1 MYHLTDYYLNES
13 GITIYYKRCML
24 KYMYSFKSY
33 KMLILR
39 QIHELFLFRFFFI
52 LLHLPFHEHVERRK
66 HWEDTEGNVISLD
79 SDIV

>member
-33 KMLILR
+33 KMSIYETNSR
-39 QIHELFLFRFFFI
+39 AISVSFFFI